1 MLFVKFPLCTESPS
15 CLHVGGML
23 NGKYRQQISFLFF
36 TIGRELACSQL
47 QFIST
52 QPLRMYCMLGI
63 SFFPKCSQWTIL
75 IHDTSTWT
83 ELVTIILHSRKQVW
97 VFFNYLL
104 TINYF
109 LEIILETE
117 LHHQHREKRFG
128 MCRHV
133 LGRLVLFF
141 AVNIILKLNTLC
153 VFNNLNH

>member
-1 MLFVKFPLCTESPS
+1 MLFVKFPLCIESPS

-23 NGKYRQQISFLFF
+23 KGKYRQQISFLFF
-36 TIGRELACSQL
+36 TIGRELASSQL

-52 QPLRMYCMLGI
+52 QPLRMYCMLSI
-63 SFFPKCSQWTIL
+63 SFLPKCSQWTIL

-83 ELVTIILHSRKQVW
+83 ELVTIILHWRKQVW
-97 VFFNYLL
+97 VFFKYLL

-141 AVNIILKLNTLC
+141 RSEYYIKIKHFMC
-153 VFNNLNH
+153 F